1 MKQTTQQRLRE
12 ALSARN
18 MLPIELSRL
27 SGIGKSA
34 ISQYLSGKVTPKQD
48 KIYKLAQALKVSESW
63 LMGYDEPMEQSP
75 APASGDLPANVFPI
89 QTKKVPLLGTI
100 AAGVPIYADENFD
113 GYRECTEDID
123 ADFCLKIQG
132 DSMIGARINDGDI
145 VFIKKQPDVD
155 NGEIAAVLIE
165 DEATLKRVYKEKDSL
180 ILQAENPKYAPIVYT
195 AESYVE
201 CRILGKAVAF
211 QSDIV

>member
-1 MKQTTQQRLRE
+1 
-12 ALSARN
+12 
-18 MLPIELSRL
+18 
-27 SGIGKSA
+27 
-34 ISQYLSGKVTPKQD
+34 
-48 KIYKLAQALKVSESW
+48 
-63 LMGYDEPMEQSP
+63 MGYDEPMEQSP
-75 APASGDLPANVFPI
+75 APALGDLPANIFPI

-113 GYRECTEDID
+113 GYRECTEDVD

-145 VFIKKQPDVD
+145 VFIRKQPDVD

-180 ILQAENPKYAPIVYT
+180 ILQAENPRYAPIVYT

-211 QSDIV
+211 QSDIT

>member
-75 APASGDLPANVFPI
+75 APASDDLPALT
-89 QTKKVPLLGTI
+89 QRDERQI
-100 AAGVPIYADENFD
+100 AKDL
-113 GYRECTEDID
+113 EDMLHS
-123 ADFCLKIQG
+123 LKG
-132 DSMIGARINDGDI
+132 SAAM
-145 VFIKKQPDVD
+145 
-155 NGEIAAVLIE
+155 GELE
-165 DEATLKRVYKEKDSL
+165 DEEDMELLKASL
-180 ILQAENPKYAPIVYT
+180 LQAMTLSKRIAKKKFTPKKY
-195 AESYVE
+195 
-201 CRILGKAVAF
+201 RK
-211 QSDIV
+211 

>member
-48 KIYKLAQALKVSESW
+48 KIYKLAQALKVNESW

-75 APASGDLPANVFPI
+75 APASDDLPALT
-89 QTKKVPLLGTI
+89 QRDERQI
-100 AAGVPIYADENFD
+100 AKDL
-113 GYRECTEDID
+113 EDMLHS
-123 ADFCLKIQG
+123 LKG
-132 DSMIGARINDGDI
+132 SAAM
-145 VFIKKQPDVD
+145 
-155 NGEIAAVLIE
+155 GELE
-165 DEATLKRVYKEKDSL
+165 DEEDMELLKASL
-180 ILQAENPKYAPIVYT
+180 LQAMTLSKRIAKKKFTPKKY
-195 AESYVE
+195 
-201 CRILGKAVAF
+201 RK
-211 QSDIV
+211 

>member
-1 MKQTTQQRLRE
+1 MLEIYKRIRARRE
-12 ALSARN
+12 
-18 MLPIELSRL
+18 EL
-27 SGIGKSA
+27 G
-34 ISQYLSGKVTPKQD
+34 ISQEELAKRMGYKSRSSIN
-48 KIYKLAQALKVSESW
+48 KIEKGENDIPQSKIIAFAQALRTTPEA
-63 LMGYDEPMEQSP
+63 LMGWEPPSAS
-75 APASGDLPANVFPI
+75 APASDDLPANVFPI

-113 GYRECTEDID
+113 GYRECTEDVD

-201 CRILGKAVAF
+201 CRIMGKAVAF